1 MDDDDRLGEDCIKL
15 LTAEEAEAPYQNY
28 MKNGKGEETTM
39 GALGVLGSMDVVAWF
54 DVTMVETLVFS
65 IKCRGFQQI
74 FPWTNSA
81 IGTWQVTM
89 ATCDLPVPKGRAK
102 FMELWWF
109 FENR

>member
-65 IKCRGFQQI
+65 IKCRGSSKSSLEPI
-74 FPWTNSA
+74 RR
-81 IGTWQVTM
+81 
-89 ATCDLPVPKGRAK
+89 L
-102 FMELWWF
+102 ELGKSP
-109 FENR
+109 